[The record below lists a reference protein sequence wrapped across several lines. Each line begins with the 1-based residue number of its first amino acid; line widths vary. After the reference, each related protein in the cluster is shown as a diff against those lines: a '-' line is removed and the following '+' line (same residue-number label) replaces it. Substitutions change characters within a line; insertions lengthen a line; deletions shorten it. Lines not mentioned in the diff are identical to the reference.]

1 MQQITFST
9 LSAIVS
15 NMVEGVIFLDSDD
28 VIRVCN
34 PAAER
39 IRQVKADRILGRP
52 IYDIHHPRTNERI
65 RELLASLKGGMISA
79 SNRVIQVQNRYFD
92 NTYSAVLD
100 EAGGYLGTLLVSR
113 DISEQR
119 RLSAENQKLRKIL
132 ETAPETPRLI
142 SQSEPMRKVLEM
154 VEAVAPLDSTVL
166 LTGEN
171 GTGKELIME
180 RIHQLS
186 YRHEAPLI
194 LVNCAA
200 LPDNLIESELFG
212 HVRGAFTGAIEDR
225 KGKFELAHGGTLFLD
240 EIGELPVA
248 AQAKLLRALQERVV
262 YPVGGRREV
271 RVDVRIIAATNRDLA
286 ADVAS
291 GRFRED
297 LFYRLN
303 VISIELPSLRHRRDD
318 ILLLAEHFV
327 VQACHEMR
335 KSPRRLAPQV
345 RELLLA
351 HPLPGNVRQLKN
363 ALERAVALGKGELI
377 LPDDLPPEFRLRK
390 ETTNEQI
397 FSPELTLRDALTAFE
412 QRYIS
417 QALCYYG
424 RKKAET
430 AQSLGISR
438 KNLWEKLQRFGSEKA
453 NDTDR

>member
-9 LSAIVS
+9 LRAIVS
-15 NMVEGVIFLDSDD
+15 NMVEGVIFLDGDD
-28 VIRVCN
+28 IIRVCN

-52 IYDIHHPRTNERI
+52 IYDIHHPRTHERV
-65 RELLASLKGGMISA
+65 RELLASLRGGMISA
-79 SNRVIQVQNRYFD
+79 SNRVIQAQNRYFD

-119 RLSAENQKLRKIL
+119 RLSTENQKLRKIL
-132 ETAPETPRLI
+132 ETVPETPQLI
-142 SQSEPMRKVLEM
+142 SQSEAMRKVLEM

-186 YRHEAPLI
+186 HRSDGPLI

-200 LPDNLIESELFG
+200 LPENLIESELFG

-271 RVDVRIIAATNRDLA
+271 RVDVRIIAATNRDLT

-303 VISIELPSLRHRRDD
+303 VITIELPPLRQRRDD

-327 VQACHEMR
+327 AQACREMR
-335 KSPRRLAPQV
+335 KPPRRLAPQV
-345 RELLLA
+345 RELLLT

-377 LPDDLPPEFRLRK
+377 LPDDLPSEFRFRK
-390 ETTNEQI
+390 AATGEQI
-397 FSPELTLRDALTAFE
+397 FSPGLTLKDALAIFE
-412 QRYIS
+412 QKYIS
-417 QALCYYG
+417 QALCYHG

-438 KNLWEKLQRFGSEKA
+438 KNLWEKLQRTGSE
-453 NDTDR
+453 TGQ